1 MPARAKIRPTPL
13 NLTVLGM
20 LGGGPLHP
28 YAIQSRMKAWGKDR
42 VVDVS
47 QRATLYK
54 TIERLRAAGLIEVK
68 KTERDQ
74 RFPERTVYGLTT
86 EGLQAGREWLTE
98 MLATPRNE
106 FPEFPAA
113 LSFLFGL
120 TPEEARSAL
129 ETRARLLRES
139 LAELDRELHSE
150 SGPPRLFLLETEYIR
165 AVTAAELKWV
175 KSVVDD
181 LSAGRLE
188 WKMEDLADIAKNFTP
203 PDPV

>member
-1 MPARAKIRPTPL
+1 MPAKARIRPTPL

-42 VVDVS
+42 TVDVS

-54 TIERLRAAGLIEVK
+54 AIERLRAAGLIEVK
-68 KTERDQ
+68 KVEREQ
-74 RFPERTVYGLTT
+74 RFPERTVYDLTE
-86 EGLQAGREWLTE
+86 EGLRVGREWLTE

-120 TPEEARSAL
+120 TPTEALSAL
-129 ETRARLLRES
+129 ETRAGLLRES
-139 LAELDRELHSE
+139 VAALDRELRSE
-150 SGPPRLFLLETEYIR
+150 SGPPRLFLLETEYVR

-175 KSVVDD
+175 KSTVDD
-181 LSAGRLE
+181 LRAGRLE
-188 WKMEDLADIAKNFTP
+188 WKMEDLADIARNFTP
-203 PDPV
+203 PDAI

>member
-1 MPARAKIRPTPL
+1 MPRKTEVRATPL

-42 VVDVS
+42 VVNLS

-54 TIERLRAAGLIEVK
+54 TIERLRASGLIAVR

-74 RFPERTVYGLTT
+74 RFPERTVYELTD
-86 EGLQAGREWLTE
+86 EGFRVGHEWLAE

-120 TPEEARSAL
+120 SPAAALAAL
-129 ETRARLLRES
+129 ERRAELLLES
-139 LAELDRELHSE
+139 VAALDRELHE
-150 SGPPRLFLLETEYIR
+150 PGPPRVFLLETDYLR
-165 AVTAAELKWV
+165 AVARAELEWV
-175 KSVVDD
+175 DSVVKE
-181 LSAGRLE
+181 LRTGRLQ
-188 WKMEDLADIAKNFTP
+188 WNVEDVPDIAKNFTP
-203 PDPV
+203 AELA